1 LRRTRLK
8 EYFRQRPGKTPPLIG
23 GTDLMSPFRVPALLA
38 ALALCAL
45 AVFAAGCGG
54 GNDETTGGGGGG
66 GEKLTV
72 GSDVPYPPFEEFGKT
87 KTEFKGFDVEL
98 MEAIGEKIGRE
109 VEFQDTSFPTIFRDL
124 AQGKFEMVA
133 SATTITEEREESVD
147 FTNPYYLPS
156 AQSIVVRKGTTG
168 LGSAKALAGKTV
180 AVQQG
185 TTGEEYVEEEID
197 TKELRTY
204 PQGPDTFP
212 ALEAGTVDAVVI
224 DRPVAEKATEQ
235 NSGIEIAGGI
245 ETEEEYGFVV
255 QQGDDEL
262 REELNEGLKEVL
274 DSGEYTTIYKKWFGK
289 APSPE
294 IFRAK
299 THEPS

>member
-1 LRRTRLK
+1 
-8 EYFRQRPGKTPPLIG
+8 
-23 GTDLMSPFRVPALLA
+23 
-38 ALALCAL
+38 
-45 AVFAAGCGG
+45 
-54 GNDETTGGGGGG
+54 
-66 GEKLTV
+66 
-72 GSDVPYPPFEEFGKT
+72 
-87 KTEFKGFDVEL
+87 

-109 VEFQDTSFPTIFRDL
+109 VEFQDTSFETIFRDL

-133 SATTITEEREESVD
+133 SATTITDEREESVD

-156 AQSIVVRKGTTG
+156 AQSIVVAKGTSG
-168 LGSAKALAGKTV
+168 LNSAKDLEGKIV

-212 ALEAGTVDAVVI
+212 ALKAGTVDAVVI
-224 DRPVAEKATEQ
+224 DRPVAERAVEQ
-235 NSGIEIAGGI
+235 ESEIEISGGI

-262 REELNEGLKEVL
+262 LEELNQGLEEVI
-274 DSGEYTTIYKKWFGK
+274 DNGEYTTIYKKWFSK

-294 IFRAK
+294 VFRAAA
-299 THEPS
+299 HEPS

>member
-1 LRRTRLK
+1 
-8 EYFRQRPGKTPPLIG
+8 
-23 GTDLMSPFRVPALLA
+23 MSRFRVPALLFVLVLSA
-38 ALALCAL
+38 IPLL
-45 AVFAAGCGG
+45 AAGCGG

-72 GSDVPYPPFEEFGKT
+72 GSDVPYPPFEEFGAS

-98 MEAIGEKIGRE
+98 MEAIGGKIDRE

-133 SATTITEEREESVD
+133 SATTITPEREETVD

-156 AQSIVVRKGTTG
+156 AQSILVTKGTSG
-168 LGSAKALAGKTV
+168 LKTEKDLEGKIV
-180 AVQQG
+180 GVQQG

-204 PQGPDTFP
+204 PQGPDTIQP
-212 ALEAGTVDAVVI
+212 LKAGILDAVVI
-224 DRPVAEKATEQ
+224 DRPVAEKAVE
-235 NSGIEIAGGI
+235 NDPELEISGGI

-262 REELNEGLKEVL
+262 REALNEGLEEVI
-274 DSGEYTTIYKKWFGK
+274 DNGEYTTIYKKWFGK
-289 APSPE
+289 PPSPE
-294 IFRAK
+294 IFRA
-299 THEPS
+299 TPHEPT

>member
-1 LRRTRLK
+1 MSR
-8 EYFRQRPGKTPPLIG
+8 FRGPAFLLVLVLSAIPL
-23 GTDLMSPFRVPALLA
+23 L
-38 ALALCAL
+38 
-45 AVFAAGCGG
+45 AAGCGG

-72 GSDVPYPPFEEFGKT
+72 GSDVPYPPFEEFGAS

-98 MEAIGEKIGRE
+98 VEAIGEKIGRTP
-109 VEFQDTSFPTIFRDL
+109 EFQDTSFDTIFRDL

-133 SATTITEEREESVD
+133 SATTITDEREESVD

-156 AQSIVVRKGTTG
+156 AQSIVVVKGTSG
-168 LGSAKALAGKTV
+168 LKTEKDLEGKV
-180 AVQQG
+180 VGVQQG

-212 ALEAGTVDAVVI
+212 ALKAGTIDAVVI
-224 DRPVAEKATEQ
+224 DRPVAEKAVEQ
-235 NSGIEIAGGI
+235 DPDLEISGGI

-262 REELNEGLKEVL
+262 REELNEGLEEVI
-274 DSGEYTTIYKKWFGK
+274 DGGEYATIYKKWFGK
-289 APSPE
+289 PPSPE
-294 IFRAK
+294 IFRA
-299 THEPS
+299 TPHEPT

>member
-1 LRRTRLK
+1 MGRSRL
-8 EYFRQRPGKTPPLIG
+8 TALI
-23 GTDLMSPFRVPALLA
+23 L
-38 ALALCAL
+38 AL
-45 AVFAAGCGG
+45 AVSAMTFVAAGCGG
-54 GNDETTGGGGGG
+54 GGGSTTGGGGG
-66 GEKLTV
+66 ETLTV
-72 GSDVPYPPFEEFGKT
+72 GSDVPYPPFEEFGAS

-133 SATTITEEREESVD
+133 SATTITPEREETVD

-156 AQSIVVRKGTTG
+156 AQSILVTKGTTG
-168 LGSAKALAGKTV
+168 LETEKDLEGKIV
-180 AVQQG
+180 GVQQG

-204 PQGPDTFP
+204 PQGPDTIQP
-212 ALEAGTVDAVVI
+212 LKAGILDAVVI
-224 DRPVAEKATEQ
+224 DRPVAEKAVEQ
-235 NSGIEIAGGI
+235 DPELEISGGI

-262 REELNEGLKEVL
+262 REALNEGLEEVI
-274 DSGEYTTIYKKWFGK
+274 DNGEYTTIYKKWFGK
-289 APSPE
+289 PPSPE

-299 THEPS
+299 AHEPT